1 MPYKDN
7 SVGWDPSYDV
17 YSFFFGSDKNG
28 KHFLSSLLLTLY
40 DDMGGCASKESSVP
54 KQSSGSV
61 SYVKD
66 QQRGND
72 YNGGMTNSMAQQS
85 IVMPPPP
92 PMQPPQGALV
102 FQGLYNYEARTSEDL
117 SFKKGER
124 LQIMNNTDGD
134 WWLARS
140 MVTGQEGYIPSNYV
154 APVESVQ
161 AQE

>member
-1 MPYKDN
+1 
-7 SVGWDPSYDV
+7 
-17 YSFFFGSDKNG
+17 
-28 KHFLSSLLLTLY
+28 
-40 DDMGGCASKESSVP
+40 MGGCASKQSEVP

-66 QQRGND
+66 QRGGNGYD
-72 YNGGMTNSMAQQS
+72 GGMTQSVGQS
-85 IVMPPPP
+85 ISMPPPP
-92 PMQPPQGALV
+92 PVQPPQGALV
-102 FQGLYNYEARTSEDL
+102 FQGLYNYEARTAEDL

-161 AQE
+161 AQELVYLFLCVVGLYWSITCLGCNDVVQLLYVKFVLSADVREY